1 MNTKDKLNRSPRKWL
16 KIGLLMLLGIIGLI
30 VMLLVIGYI
39 IQIQTSKNF
48 AVIFSAPGQL
58 VDVDGH
64 KMHIYCTGV
73 IQSNF
78 PTVILDAG
86 NGRSA
91 LDWSLVQP
99 ELAKTM
105 RVCSFD
111 RPGYGWSEL
120 APTPRTGKN
129 IVDEEKKMLE
139 AAGIPGPYILVGH
152 SGGGMYARIFAKY
165 YPQDVAGLVLV
176 DSAAVSADTFK
187 PLEDL
192 EHAQWQQYYVI
203 KTLATYNILPTLGKI
218 GGDKVI
224 PGFVQKLPGE
234 YHEPYLASIARP
246 AYFNVMKAE
255 GDELSTK
262 DDEVWQELNSITSLG
277 NIPVVVLSAQATF
290 PESAGPMTKEVN
302 EYLAKTQRD
311 LLKLSINSKQVIA
324 EKSNHDIHL
333 DQPGLVVEAVKDV
346 MARAAQS
353 ASS

>member
-1 MNTKDKLNRSPRKWL
+1 MNTKDTHNKSPRKWL
-16 KIGLLMLLGIIGLI
+16 KMGLFMLLGIIVLI
-30 VMLLVIGYI
+30 VVLLVLGYI
-39 IQIQTSKNF
+39 IQVQTSKNF
-48 AVIFSAPGQL
+48 ATNFPAPGQL
-58 VDVDGH
+58 VNVDGH

-73 IQSNF
+73 VQPDA
-78 PTVILDAG
+78 PTIILDAG
-86 NGRSA
+86 NGRSS

-99 ELAKTM
+99 ELSKTT

-111 RPGYGWSEL
+111 RSGYGWSEP
-120 APTPRTGKN
+120 ATTPRTGKN
-129 IVDEEKKMLE
+129 IVDEEKQMLE
-139 AAGIPGPYILVGH
+139 VAGITGPYILVGH

-192 EHAQWQQYYVI
+192 ENAQWQQYYVM
-203 KTLATYNILPTLGKI
+203 KTLATFNILPILGKI

-224 PGFVQKLPGE
+224 PDFVQKLPEE

-262 DDEVWQELNSITSLG
+262 DDEVWQELNSITNLG
-277 NIPVVVLSAQATF
+277 NIPIVVLSAQATF
-290 PESAGPMTKEVN
+290 AETAGPTAKEVD
-302 EYLAKTQRD
+302 EYLAKTQKD
-311 LLKLSINSKQVIA
+311 LLKLSTNSKQVIA

-333 DQPGLVVEAVKDV
+333 DQPELVIQVVQDV
-346 MARAAQS
+346 MSQVE
-353 ASS
+353 